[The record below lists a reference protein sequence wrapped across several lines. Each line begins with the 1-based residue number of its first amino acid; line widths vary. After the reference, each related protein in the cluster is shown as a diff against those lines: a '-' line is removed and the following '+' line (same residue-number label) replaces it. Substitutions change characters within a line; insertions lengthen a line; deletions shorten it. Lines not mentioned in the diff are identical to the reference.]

1 MNECFRHLLF
11 FQRKMYSELKEAVSH
26 RVCVRAGEL
35 GASEKDTVI
44 GERQSSVFCRRGQ
57 WEEVRPEQTRQD

>member
-26 RVCVRAGEL
+26 RVCVQESWGR
-35 GASEKDTVI
+35 
-44 GERQSSVFCRRGQ
+44 
-57 WEEVRPEQTRQD
+57 VRKTQ